1 MGKENEATQ
10 KNALLDL
17 DIPLGKE
24 NDATQKNA
32 LLDLDIPL
40 GKEND
45 ATQEHVLQDLDILA
59 RIQSSKL
66 MFITFMKTWL
76 E

>member
-1 MGKENEATQ
+1 MENEATL

-24 NDATQKNA
+24 NEATR
-32 LLDLDIPL
+32 
-40 GKEND
+40 
-45 ATQEHVLQDLDILA
+45 EHVLQDLDILA

>member
-1 MGKENEATQ
+1 MENEATL

-24 NDATQKNA
+24 N
-32 LLDLDIPL
+32 
-40 GKEND
+40 E
-45 ATQEHVLQDLDILA
+45 ATQEHVLQDLYILA